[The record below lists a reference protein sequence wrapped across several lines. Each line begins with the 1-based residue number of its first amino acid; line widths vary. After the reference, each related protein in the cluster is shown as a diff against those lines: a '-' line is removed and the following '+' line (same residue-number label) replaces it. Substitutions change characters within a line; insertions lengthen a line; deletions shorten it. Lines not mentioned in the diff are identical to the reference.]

1 MRRAA
6 TLVSL
11 FLACGVA
18 QGLAPDARA
27 DDVPISAE
35 ARNHFAAGVALLQD
49 PKAPRYEEAYLEF
62 KAAYAASP
70 SYKILG
76 NLGLCAMKIE
86 RDEEAIAAYE
96 TYLKEAGAELDA
108 PGREQIERDLLTLK
122 SGLVRLTVS
131 AQPAGVMLIDVRTPV
146 QGADIRN
153 VYGPLTAETTLGVR
167 RGHHTITAKL
177 AGYLDQTWEFDASDQ
192 APPPHA
198 FVMVKPLVAV
208 PRTVRE
214 RPIPTAAWV
223 TGGVAGVL
231 AIGGAVT
238 GALALV
244 EHQQYKDDN
253 TGNNVSAAQSDRRTG
268 LALNAVTDGLLA
280 GAIVGAALTVY
291 FVVSRPTVERSV
303 GTGTPLQ
310 ALVPAR
316 LTPLCGASLGRGA
329 AAGET
334 FGASAD
340 WVF

>member
-6 TLVSL
+6 KLVTL
-11 FLACGVA
+11 FLACGVLA
-18 QGLAPDARA
+18 GLAPDARA
-27 DDVPISAE
+27 EDVPISAE

-49 PKAPRYEEAYLEF
+49 PKAPRYEEAYREF

-86 RDEEAIAAYE
+86 RDEEAINAYE
-96 TYLKEAGAELDA
+96 AYLKEAGPELDA

-122 SGLVRLTVS
+122 SGLVTITVS
-131 AQPAGVMLIDVRTPV
+131 AQPAGITLIDVRTPV

-153 VYGPLTAETTLGVR
+153 VYGPLTAETTLGIR
-167 RGHHTITAKL
+167 RGHHTVTAKL
-177 AGYLDQTWEFDASDQ
+177 AGYLDQTWEFDANDQ

-198 FVMVKPLVAV
+198 FVMVKPLPPVA
-208 PRTVRE
+208 RTVRE

-223 TGGVAGVL
+223 TGGIAGVL
-231 AIGGAVT
+231 AISGAVT
-238 GALALV
+238 GSLALV

-253 TGNNVSAAQSDRRTG
+253 TGTNVSAAQSDRKTG

-280 GAIVGAALTVY
+280 GAVVSAALTVY
-291 FVVSRPTVERSV
+291 FVVARPTVERTV
-303 GTGTPLQ
+303 GSGTPLR
-310 ALVPAR
+310 ALVPVRVA
-316 LTPLCGASLGRGA
+316 PICGASA
-329 AAGET
+329 V
-334 FGASAD
+334 GASAD